1 MKKLF
6 IAIFSIAYSS
16 LSAQF
21 YSGPESVEF
30 DYTNN
35 RWLIGNTGTGDILA
49 RDGNGELS
57 VFAENFSGSGPYGLE
72 IVDGF
77 LFACAD
83 GGKIFVFDLEG
94 NEVIESP
101 INLQAE
107 FLNGITH
114 DNIGNLYITDFNA
127 QNIYKMDATT
137 YEFSIIADGSALS
150 STPNGI
156 IFDEE
161 NNRCII
167 VTWASNAKILA
178 LDLNTNEVTTLVN
191 STSLGY
197 IDGIAKNSSG
207 TYFLSSWTENAI
219 STIDSEFS
227 TTPVEIITDLD
238 SPADIFYNIVSD
250 TLAIPNSGNNTVD
263 FIGFDAASNVVEYK
277 NKIARILIY
286 PNPSIGKSTVSFV
299 LPTASRVQYVVAD
312 LAGRIIQK
320 SFPIYKTKGE
330 HQFEIDNLENGFYTL
345 CLFVN
350 DQKNVSKFQ
359 IGK

>member
-49 RDGNGELS
+49 RDSNGELS

-72 IVDGF
+72 IVNGF

-83 GGKIFVFDLEG
+83 GGSIFVFDLEG
-94 NEVIESP
+94 NQVPESP
-101 INLQAE
+101 IDLGAS

-114 DNIGNLYITDFNA
+114 DNTGQLYITDFGN
-127 QNIYKMDATT
+127 QSIYKMDATT
-137 YEFSIIADGSALS
+137 YQFSIVADDADLNN
-150 STPNGI
+150 TPNGI
-156 IFDEE
+156 IFDEA
-161 NNRCII
+161 NNRCVI

-178 LDLNTNEVTTLVN
+178 LDITTNNITTLVN

-219 STIDSEFS
+219 STIDNAFS
-227 TTPVEIITDLD
+227 TTPIEIITGLD
-238 SPADIFYNIVSD
+238 SPADIFYNTVSD

-263 FIGFDAASNVVEYK
+263 FVGFEAASAVTEYK
-277 NKIARILIY
+277 SNGTEIQIY
-286 PNPSIGKSTVSFV
+286 PNPSFDKSMVRFV
-299 LPTASRVQYVVAD
+299 LPRASEVQYVVTD
-312 LAGRIIQK
+312 LSGRTIQTSQPVFK
-320 SFPIYKTKGE
+320 PKGE
-330 HQFEIDNLENGFYTL
+330 FQFEIENLDNGFYIFHL
-345 CLFVN
+345 SVN
-350 DQKNVSKFQ
+350 NKKTQAKFQ
-359 IGK
+359 IVR